1 MKKAR
6 FVSGVLLL
14 SLAAAGATIAQQP
27 EQYEDPGDL
36 RPAIVLPAELVR
48 GPQYQVQS
56 PVVSDGYMLRY
67 SVTSDY
73 GPFEV
78 TGTPALSKLIVEIA
92 AIAKLRDIKTSKAFT
107 SAVVDSAT
115 GPFKFARNL
124 IVHPMDTTTGI
135 PKGAY
140 KLLDDVGE
148 AVTTERN
155 PNDDPMYKKALLV
168 SGRRRDYA
176 SQLGVD
182 VYSSNKVLQKELN
195 SVGWAAAI
203 GNLTVSAALMPVG
216 GPAGAALSVT
226 RWSNAV
232 NDYLK
237 VEPASRLKIIAED
250 KLKEIGIPEDVVRRF
265 VNQPHFTPRQYVVVA
280 LSLGQLGP
288 APARGRE
295 AFLEV
300 ASLAD
305 DEVEANFFTNT
316 AQLLRGYQTTVAPIG
331 QIRMNRRVAAATSA
345 NGRLVLALP
354 IDYVMWTPALDR
366 RSQEL
371 VAANRTAGFTGTTE
385 AWVLGVATPLARQR
399 LGERGITV
407 VESVNRRIE
416 VLD

>member
-250 KLKEIGIPEDVVRRF
+250 KLKEIGIPEDVVRDR
-265 VNQPHFTPRQYVVVA
+265 PDAGTGLDA
-280 LSLGQLGP
+280 LGAL
-288 APARGRE
+288 
-295 AFLEV
+295 
-300 ASLAD
+300 ASLD
-305 DEVEANFFTNT
+305 
-316 AQLLRGYQTTVAPIG
+316 
-331 QIRMNRRVAAATSA
+331 
-345 NGRLVLALP
+345 
-354 IDYVMWTPALDR
+354 
-366 RSQEL
+366 
-371 VAANRTAGFTGTTE
+371 
-385 AWVLGVATPLARQR
+385 
-399 LGERGITV
+399 
-407 VESVNRRIE
+407 RIE
-416 VLD
+416 AGVRRDPVEPGPQ

>member
-1 MKKAR
+1 
-6 FVSGVLLL
+6 
-14 SLAAAGATIAQQP
+14 
-27 EQYEDPGDL
+27 
-36 RPAIVLPAELVR
+36 
-48 GPQYQVQS
+48 
-56 PVVSDGYMLRY
+56 
-67 SVTSDY
+67 
-73 GPFEV
+73 
-78 TGTPALSKLIVEIA
+78 
-92 AIAKLRDIKTSKAFT
+92 
-107 SAVVDSAT
+107 
-115 GPFKFARNL
+115 
-124 IVHPMDTTTGI
+124 MDTTTGI

-407 VESVNRRIE
+407 VENVNRRIE

>member
-6 FVSGVLLL
+6 LWSGAMLV
-14 SLAAAGATIAQQP
+14 SLAAAGATVAQQP
-27 EQYEDPGDL
+27 EQYEEPGDL
-36 RPAIVLPAELVR
+36 RPTMVLPAELLR
-48 GPQYQVQS
+48 GPYYQVQS
-56 PVVSDGYMLRY
+56 PVVSDGYMLRFD
-67 SVTSDY
+67 VKSDY

-78 TGTPALSKLIVEIA
+78 TGTPALRKLIVEIG
-92 AIAKLRDIKTSKAFT
+92 AIAKLREIKASKAFS
-107 SAVVDSAT
+107 SAVMDSAT
-115 GPFKFARNL
+115 GPLRFAKNL
-124 IVHPMDTTTGI
+124 IVHPVDTTTGI

-140 KLLDDVGE
+140 KLFDDVGE

-155 PNDDPMYKKALLV
+155 PTDDPIYKKALLV

-176 SQLGVD
+176 AQFGVD

-195 SVGWAAAI
+195 SVAWAAAI

-216 GPAGAALSVT
+216 GVAGAAVSLT

-237 VEPASRLKIIAED
+237 VEPASRLTIIAAD

-265 VNQPHFTPRQYVVVA
+265 INQPHFTPRQYVVVA
-280 LSLGQLGP
+280 LALGQFGP
-288 APARGRE
+288 APPRGRE

-316 AQLLRGYQTTVAPIG
+316 AQILRGYQTSVAPIS
-331 QIRMNRRVAAATSA
+331 QIRMNRRVTAATSA
-345 NGRLVLALP
+345 NGSLVLALP

-371 VAANRTAGFTGTTE
+371 VAANHASGFTGKTE
-385 AWVLGVATPLARQR
+385 AWLLGVATPMARQR

-407 VESVNRRIE
+407 VENVNRRME